1 MELTG
6 SILVTGA
13 TGRVGG
19 GVARQ
24 LAAAGAR
31 VRAASRSP
39 ERYAAPAGVETAHL
53 DLSRP
58 DTYRSAL
65 DGVDSIFLY
74 AVADG
79 LKEFLDAAQ
88 TAGVRH
94 VVLLSSHT
102 LYEVAEIPERAP
114 IAEMHEKVEDAILAS
129 GLEWTFLRP
138 ANFASNILMW
148 GWADSIRKERVV
160 RFPYPE
166 STSDAIHEEDIAA
179 AAVTVL
185 TEPGHAGQSYFISG
199 PEPITQRQQAEAIE
213 AVIGEPI
220 RIEELDPDQARAQL
234 RRLLPEWV
242 IEPTMA
248 WWAATDGVACEVTD
262 VVEKLTG
269 RPARTFRQWA
279 LDHVED
285 FR

>member
-1 MELTG
+1 M
-6 SILVTGA
+6 TGA

-19 GVARQ
+19 DVVRQ
-24 LAAAGAR
+24 LVPSGAR
-31 VRAASRSP
+31 VRAASRNP
-39 ERYAAPAGVETAHL
+39 ERCPAPAGVERTRL

-58 DTYRSAL
+58 ETFGAAL
-65 DGVDSIFLY
+65 EGVESVFLY
-74 AVADG
+74 AVPDGADR
-79 LKEFLDAAQ
+79 FLDAARA
-88 TAGVRH
+88 AGVRH

-114 IAEMHEKVEDAILAS
+114 IAEMHERVEEAVLAS
-129 GLEWTFLRP
+129 GLDWTFLRP

-148 GWADSIRKERVV
+148 GWADSIRTEGVV
-160 RFPYPE
+160 RFPYPD
-166 STSDAIHEEDIAA
+166 STSDAIHEADIAA

-185 TEPGHAGQSYFISG
+185 TEPVHQGQGYFISG
-199 PEPITQRQQAEAIE
+199 PEPISQRRQAETIS
-213 AVIGEPI
+213 AVIGRPV
-220 RIEELDPDQARAQL
+220 RIEELSPDQAREQL

-248 WWAATDGVACEVTD
+248 WWAATDGVDCVVTD

-269 RPARTFRQWA
+269 TPARSFSQWA
-279 LDHVED
+279 VDHAAD

>member
-1 MELTG
+1 
-6 SILVTGA
+6 
-13 TGRVGG
+13 VGG
-19 GVARQ
+19 GVVRQ
-24 LAAAGAR
+24 LAAAGAQ
-31 VRAASRSP
+31 VRAASRNP
-39 ERYAAPAGVETAHL
+39 ERYAAPGGVEPVRL

-58 DTYRSAL
+58 DTFGAAL
-65 DGVDSIFLY
+65 DGVGSIFLY
-74 AVADG
+74 AVPDG
-79 LKEFLDAAQ
+79 VDRFLDAAR

-102 LYEVAEIPERAP
+102 LFEVAEIPERAP
-114 IAEMHEKVEDAILAS
+114 IAQMHEAVEDAVLAS
-129 GLEWTFLRP
+129 DIDWTFLRP

-148 GWADSIRKERVV
+148 GWADSIRTEGVV

-166 STSDAIHEEDIAA
+166 STSDAIHEADIAA

-199 PEPITQRQQAEAIE
+199 PEPISQRQQAETIE
-213 AVIGEPI
+213 AVLGRPV
-220 RIEELDPDQARAQL
+220 RIEELSPGQAREQL

-248 WWAATDGVACEVTD
+248 WWAATDGVDCEVTD

-269 RPARTFRQWA
+269 TPARTFHQWA
-279 LDHVED
+279 VDHAAD